1 MEFDIFRGSVWPL
14 AEKKSYPSESTM
26 YHSRYHSRLSVLVVI
41 ITSLFILSSC
51 SENPAE
57 SISYVPLELNDG
69 WKISTPEKEGVDS
82 YKLRNVYEDAERLSN
97 IYSLIIVKN
106 GSLIGERY
114 FNGQRWLDARPT
126 ASVTKSIIS
135 ALAGICLRENILT
148 SLDQKMM
155 EFFLEIDWPSLDP
168 RKSQI
173 TIRQILQMRSGYPWE
188 EFSGDLSILISR
200 SNWIPLLE
208 EFQLNSDPGTQ
219 FGYSNLTAH
228 MMAIILAR
236 AANTSL
242 LSFAQAF
249 LFNPLD
255 VVPEFW
261 PTDSLGYHFGSG
273 DIELT
278 PRQMAKFGL
287 LYLNNGVVNGSQIIP
302 SEWIDESLTPYSYN
316 VYNGKILANFDLLD
330 YGYMWWSSRVGDYQV
345 HFAWGH
351 GGQMIVL
358 VSELNMVV
366 VSTAD
371 HLPGQFG
378 EAAWI
383 KEKAVMELVGAFIAS
398 L

>member
-1 MEFDIFRGSVWPL
+1 
-14 AEKKSYPSESTM
+14 M
-26 YHSRYHSRLSVLVVI
+26 YHSRYHSRLSVLAVL

-51 SENPAE
+51 SKNPAE
-57 SISYVPLELNDG
+57 SISYLPLELNDG
-69 WKISTPEKEGVDS
+69 WKISTPENEGIDS
-82 YKLRNVYEDAERLSN
+82 YKLKNVYEDAERLNN

-106 GSLIGERY
+106 GFLIGEGY
-114 FNGQRWLDARPT
+114 FNGQWPQDARPT

-155 EFFLEIDWPSLDP
+155 EFFPEIDWLSLDP

-188 EFSGDLSILISR
+188 EFTGELALLFSR
-200 SNWIPLLE
+200 HNWIPLLE

-236 AANTSL
+236 ATNTSL
-242 LSFAQAF
+242 LSFAQAN
-249 LFNPLD
+249 LFDPLD
-255 VVPEFW
+255 VEPEFW
-261 PTDSLGYHFGSG
+261 PTDSLGYHYGSG

-287 LYLNNGVVNGSQIIP
+287 LYLNYGVVNASQIIP
-302 SEWIDESLTPYSYN
+302 SEWIDESLIPYSYN
-316 VYNGKILANFDLLD
+316 VYNGKILTHFDLLD

-371 HLPGQFG
+371 HLAGQFG
-378 EAAWI
+378 EAAWN